1 MALVLWRRSGGRAG
15 VAVDAFMVGG
25 AAVPDVDAL
34 ADSVGTWRSGVEVA
48 VGDDDCGGGRED
60 PDALLVMLRATAS

>member
-1 MALVLWRRSGGRAG
+1 MAI
-15 VAVDAFMVGG
+15 DAFMVGG
-25 AAVPDVDAL
+25 AAVPDMDVL

>member
-48 VGDDDCGGGRED
+48 VGDDDCGGGREA

>member
-1 MALVLWRRSGGRAG
+1 MSLVLWRRSGCGAG
-15 VAVDAFMVGG
+15 VAIDAFMVGG
-25 AAVPDVDAL
+25 AAVPDMDVL

>member
-1 MALVLWRRSGGRAG
+1 M
-15 VAVDAFMVGG
+15 DAFMVGG
-25 AAVPDVDAL
+25 AAVPDMDVLADVL

-48 VGDDDCGGGRED
+48 VGDDDCGGGREA